1 MLKSDKSETEKMII
15 GYYSKSVFITY
26 LGVISGTIG
35 MFFAFNSKI
44 TYSLICLIISGIC
57 DAFDGKVARKCK
69 RTSNEK
75 YFGIQIDS
83 LADMVSFI
91 FLPIMIFYGLGYS
104 SWYNII
110 IFAFFTLGGVIRL
123 GYFNVIAEER
133 AVNSPVKYYSGLP
146 VTASAIIFPIVYILS
161 IFVTPVEFKMLYTLT
176 MAFIAALYVLN
187 FKVKKPSAKT
197 IYLFVVGGAL
207 LIAVLYLFK

>member
-1 MLKSDKSETEKMII
+1 MKKILKEKNKDREKMII

-35 MFFAFNSKI
+35 MYFAFNHKI
-44 TYSLICLIISGIC
+44 TYALICLIVSGVC

-91 FLPIMIFYGLGYS
+91 FLPIVIFYGLGYT
-104 SWYNII
+104 SWYNIA
-110 IFAFFTLGGVIRL
+110 IFAMRSNKIRI
-123 GYFNVIAEER
+123 FQC
-133 AVNSPVKYYSGLP
+133 NSRRKSY
-146 VTASAIIFPIVYILS
+146 
-161 IFVTPVEFKMLYTLT
+161 
-176 MAFIAALYVLN
+176 
-187 FKVKKPSAKT
+187 
-197 IYLFVVGGAL
+197 
-207 LIAVLYLFK
+207 